1 MVIITRQRRRN
12 KSVAENT
19 INVSHFA
26 QRVLKP
32 RVFGEVSKGVAAL
45 EKSSPHTGVGV
56 AEGFKVDYP
65 GEWGA
70 AGLEGVEKASNCTH
84 DAFSGRTEGGEKR
97 E

>member
-1 MVIITRQRRRN
+1 MIIITRQRRRN
-12 KSVAENT
+12 KSVAKNT
-19 INVSHFA
+19 IDVAYFA

-32 RVFGEVSKGVAAL
+32 RVFGNVSKGVAAF
-45 EKSSPHTGVGV
+45 EKSSPHSGVGV

-65 GEWGA
+65 SDWGV

-84 DAFSGRTEGGEKR
+84 DAFSGRVEKR